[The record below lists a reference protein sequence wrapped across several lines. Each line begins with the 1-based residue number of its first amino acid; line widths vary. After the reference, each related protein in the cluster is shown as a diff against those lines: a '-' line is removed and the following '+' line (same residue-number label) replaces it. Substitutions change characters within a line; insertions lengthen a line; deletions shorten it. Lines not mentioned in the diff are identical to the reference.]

1 MARTLVAAIVAA
13 LAVTAAWLSLEQPRR
28 IGEALAIAAL
38 AIAPA
43 LVPSGRV
50 RALTL
55 VPATLAASWLAFG
68 AQPWELV
75 PFRDERV
82 LAPMLR
88 DVGTGVVDFY
98 GVFLPFVP
106 VRNPEMHSLVLC
118 AVFGFTLAV
127 ALLVAARRPMAASAV
142 AVAGVGWPA
151 TLSGGSAIAF
161 GTAAL
166 VGGTR
171 DPARSAGELSEDAR
185 CGSRDRC
192 ARRHRGGF
200 GLVGDHA
207 RPRCGARLGELGPAR
222 ACARG
227 ERGAV
232 RVGLELLGDHVPADE
247 NRRPPRGGADLA
259 ELLADHDA
267 RSRVQQPLERGPL
280 LARSGRRREPCAA
293 AAAARPGEGRKAREL
308 ARADRSGR
316 GARRRPPRRGRHAGR
331 TRCKPL
337 RNRLPA
343 LGRRPAGPRSRAGRS
358 ALQGVELRA
367 GPCSACTRGGAAR
380 TPPAATRFLEVDGRV
395 FPGVRDSPARA
406 GDAGVPARPVVPG
419 LRLAAHALRG
429 RAPRGRQGD
438 DAVRSRAGARV
449 VVPADRRV
457 PLRRVAS
464 PHVRPAARRLRDTD
478 ESRVLPALRRRNG
491 TDAPIARDP
500 RARRRG
506 VHERHARRR
515 HLGRH
520 RPRRPRVGRG
530 VVRRTGV
537 GAFRP
542 DTRARDTGRRLH
554 LSPPAP
560 GRPSRPCVAD
570 SSPGRRMRDGRGC
583 RTWPTWVDDCY
594 AGRCAHRGSWASG
607 SPSR

>member
-166 VGGTR
+166 VAGLAIPLVLRANSLRTLAAGAAIAALVVIGAASASSVTTLGR
-171 DPARSAGELSEDAR
+171 DAALDWESWDLR
-185 CGSRDRC
+185 
-192 ARRHRGGF
+192 
-200 GLVGDHA
+200 
-207 RPRCGARLGELGPAR
+207 GPAHE
-222 ACARG
+222 AS
-227 ERGAV
+227 AV
-232 RVGLELLGDHVPADE
+232 RFVWDSNYSGITF
-247 NRRPPRGGADLA
+247 PPTKTVVLRVEGPTLPNYWRTTTLDLVSNN
-259 ELLADHDA
+259 HW
-267 RSRVQQPLERGPL
+267 SERPL
-280 LARSGRRREPCAA
+280 LARSGRRREPCTA
-293 AAAARPGEGRKAREL
+293 AAAARSGEGRKAREL

-316 GARRRPPRRGRHAGR
+316 GARRRPPRRGRHTGR

-367 GPCSACTRGGAAR
+367 GPCSACTSSGAGPDTPCRHALPRGGR
-380 TPPAATRFLEVDGRV
+380 SRLPR
-395 FPGVRDSPARA
+395 VRDSPARA
-406 GDAGVPARPVVPG
+406 GDAGVPARSVVPG
-419 LRLAAHALRG
+419 LRLAAHSLRG
-429 RAPRGRQGD
+429 RAPRGSKGD

-457 PLRRVAS
+457 PVRRVAC
-464 PHVRPAARRLRDTD
+464 PHVSARR
-478 ESRVLPALRRRNG
+478 
-491 TDAPIARDP
+491 
-500 RARRRG
+500 
-506 VHERHARRR
+506 
-515 HLGRH
+515 
-520 RPRRPRVGRG
+520 
-530 VVRRTGV
+530 
-537 GAFRP
+537 
-542 DTRARDTGRRLH
+542 
-554 LSPPAP
+554 
-560 GRPSRPCVAD
+560 
-570 SSPGRRMRDGRGC
+570 SSP
-583 RTWPTWVDDCY
+583 
-594 AGRCAHRGSWASG
+594 S
-607 SPSR
+607 